1 MKKLILLLLIVIS
14 GSLFSQTQLGIDIDG
29 ESFSDE
35 SGWAVSMSS
44 DGTIVAIG
52 AINNGGNGSYAGHVR
67 VYEYS
72 NNSWTQLG
80 SDIDGEAVGDQSGWA
95 VSLSS
100 DGVILAVGAV
110 GNDGNG
116 SNSGHVR
123 VYEYSNNSWTQ
134 LGSDIDGESFS
145 DESGWAVSL
154 SSDGTIVAVGAVGN
168 DGNGSNSGHVRVYE
182 LDSNSIW
189 TQLGSD
195 INGEAA
201 GDYFG
206 HSVSLSADG
215 TIVAIGATLNDGSYL
230 NSGHVR
236 VYELDSNLNWVQI
249 GSDIDGE
256 ASNDFSGR
264 SVSLSDDGTI
274 VAIGAINNDGNGSN
288 SGHVRVYEL
297 DSNSIWTQL
306 GSDINGEAAGDYS
319 GHSVSLSAD
328 GTIVAIGATHNDG
341 NGIYAGHVRVY
352 ELDSN
357 SIWTQLNSDIN
368 GEAAV
373 DYSGISVSLS
383 SDGTVLAIGAI
394 NNDGN
399 GNNSGHLRVYEL
411 CIPNIIQQ
419 PVSDT
424 FSTVPGDAYF
434 SIIYSNSAAGYLW
447 QQNDNNVWLNLS
459 DTGVYSGTMTDSL
472 VLTGITSSL
481 NGFEYRCIING
492 CEIDTSD
499 IAILTVIDNIGL
511 NNDKLSSVTLSPNPN
526 SGLFSIQVGQE
537 HIGSYYQILD
547 NLGRLIDKG
556 IIRDLSQDFDLSD
569 KPKGVYRLQVSN
581 EKAFKTLNVL
591 IQ

>member
-1 MKKLILLLLIVIS
+1 MKKFILLLLIVIS

-52 AINNGGNGSYAGHVR
+52 AVCNDGNGSYAGHVR

-80 SDIDGEAVGDQSGWA
+80 SDIDGEAVWDQSGWA
-95 VSLSS
+95 VSMSS
-100 DGVILAVGAV
+100 DGTIVAIGAV
-110 GNDGNG
+110 NNNGNG
-116 SNSGHVR
+116 DNSGHVR

-134 LGSDIDGESFS
+134 LGSDINGEAVW
-145 DESGWAVSL
+145 DRSGWAVSM
-154 SSDGTIVAVGAVGN
+154 SSDGTIVAIGAVCN
-168 DGNGSNSGHVRVYE
+168 DGNGSKSGHVRVYE

-201 GDYFG
+201 GDKSG
-206 HSVSLSADG
+206 RSVSLSADG
-215 TIVAIGATLNDGSYL
+215 TIVAIGASQNDG
-230 NSGHVR
+230 NGIDAGHVR
-236 VYELDSNLNWVQI
+236 VYELDSNSNWVQI

-256 ASNDFSGR
+256 ASND
-264 SVSLSDDGTI
+264 
-274 VAIGAINNDGNGSN
+274 
-288 SGHVRVYEL
+288 
-297 DSNSIWTQL
+297 
-306 GSDINGEAAGDYS
+306 YS
-319 GHSVSLSAD
+319 G
-328 GTIVAIGATHNDG
+328 
-341 NGIYAGHVRVY
+341 Y
-352 ELDSN
+352 
-357 SIWTQLNSDIN
+357 
-368 GEAAV
+368 
-373 DYSGISVSLS
+373 SVSLS

-394 NNDGN
+394 TNDGN
-399 GNNSGHLRVYEL
+399 GNNSGHVRVYEL

-424 FSTVPGDAYF
+424 FSIVPGDAYF
-434 SIIYSNSAAGYLW
+434 SIIYSNLAAGYLW

-499 IAILTVIDNIGL
+499 VAILTVIDNIGL
-511 NNDKLSSVTLSPNPN
+511 NDDKLSSVTLSPNPN
-526 SGLFSIQVGQE
+526 TGLFSIKADQE
-537 HIGSYYQILD
+537 HIGSSYQILD

-556 IIRDLSQDFDLSD
+556 IIRDLSQDFDLSG
-569 KPKGVYRLQVSN
+569 KPKGVYRIQVSN
-581 EKAFKTLNVL
+581 EKAVKTLNVV